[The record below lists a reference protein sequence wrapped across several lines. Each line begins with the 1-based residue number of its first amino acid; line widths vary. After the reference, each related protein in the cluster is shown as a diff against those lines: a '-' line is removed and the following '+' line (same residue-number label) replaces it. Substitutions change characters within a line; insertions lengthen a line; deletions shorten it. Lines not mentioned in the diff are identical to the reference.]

1 MEKTIKDIAE
11 KSHNA
16 YLGKFW
22 NRHLKIFQRWNEWK
36 EWQKEFDSFCSRMW
50 LDNEDENLTLP
61 AAGNRLSK
69 QGYINK
75 WENYLVERFQKEKW
89 QKQVDQWYGLK

>member
-1 MEKTIKDIAE
+1 
-11 KSHNA
+11 
-16 YLGKFW
+16 
-22 NRHLKIFQRWNEWK
+22 
-36 EWQKEFDSFCSRMW
+36 MW

-69 QGYINK
+69 QEYINK